1 MTAITTR
8 HGHAVH
14 SVRSSHRTGE
24 RLGLVPYTEYVTDCG
39 RVVTSPWSLATS
51 GAAANC
57 KKCLKRVGKS

>member
-8 HGHAVH
+8 HGSVIH

-39 RVVTSPWSLATS
+39 RVVTGAWRTETQQATS
-51 GAAANC
+51 C
-57 KKCLKRVGKS
+57 KACLKRVGKS